1 MELQPSKGLAI
12 FEQRGIR
19 RLWHDN
25 RWWFSVIDVISVLAE
40 RHDGRQAWQ
49 DLKRR
54 ISAEGAAETVAKC
67 HNFKMRAAD
76 GKMRNTDCADTET
89 LLRIIQSVPS
99 PKAEPFKQWLAQVGT
114 ERIAEADDPEFAI
127 EEWRRRAVA
136 SYIARG
142 YSEAWAEKRVELILT
157 RNVLT
162 HEWTIRGIAPEEI
175 PILTDRLHM
184 GSFGITIDD
193 HKGIKGYPVTK
204 DGKHIGNLQNG
215 MILSELAIT
224 GLASALTT
232 EQHQIHHSQGREQ
245 IERDIDI
252 GARAAAAARKAIEEV
267 TRHPVVSTTNAM
279 PDANTLW
286 NLLPPVGAD
295 GDDA

>member
-12 FEQRGIR
+12 FEQQGIR

-127 EEWRRRAVA
+127 EEWRMQCPMPTP
-136 SYIARG
+136 S
-142 YSEAWAEKRVELILT
+142 
-157 RNVLT
+157 
-162 HEWTIRGIAPEEI
+162 GIFCRPSVWMA
-175 PILTDRLHM
+175 M
-184 GSFGITIDD
+184 
-193 HKGIKGYPVTK
+193 
-204 DGKHIGNLQNG
+204 
-215 MILSELAIT
+215 M
-224 GLASALTT
+224 
-232 EQHQIHHSQGREQ
+232 
-245 IERDIDI
+245 RDIL
-252 GARAAAAARKAIEEV
+252 
-267 TRHPVVSTTNAM
+267 VSI
-279 PDANTLW
+279 
-286 NLLPPVGAD
+286 LPR
-295 GDDA
+295 